1 VAGKSTFIKTDNTW
15 LVSVDI
21 PSDDPD
27 LVTLLNVTGSELGKV
42 IRKESFSLTVSL
54 KVMLIAIP
62 IF

>member
-15 LVSVDI
+15 LVSVEI

-42 IRKESFSLTVSL
+42 MRKESFSLTVSL